1 MKTDTSGVYIFSIFS
16 FSMIRMRLLNK
27 LVLLTV
33 GFFTL
38 LGCAQQPKDAKATT
52 ALPTAIEEINSEN
65 MVAAISAKIK
75 HFDEEPLYYL
85 RIGKENCIIEVLVND
100 MPVYKSYE
108 LSNLA
113 SPLRINGSILKSG
126 TQTVTVR
133 MYPVGD
139 LIKEAYEYGETIT
152 QLGDASNVSIRV
164 IQLDKQGAMGLNDE
178 VELLEYQSPTADANG
193 EVFAGAGLP
202 FYEYAFEFFAKVPYD
217 LSENSWGDA
226 ADLSTVDQDIL
237 EQKMLTYYKT
247 FLKEYKRGNKDFIA
261 QKYYQSFYVQA
272 QAYYKSK
279 EEIQEM
285 WDEELELLNNPTVKP
300 QPVKAYEM
308 VFYAQGG
315 VAFLRHIDK
324 EDIYYRNKCAGYVE
338 YFRGDDERGV
348 FFGLYLYAP
357 KKGFSKKEFTLIMS

>member
-1 MKTDTSGVYIFSIFS
+1 MKY
-16 FSMIRMRLLNK
+16 K
-27 LVLLTV
+27 LVFLVALLSL
-33 GFFTL
+33 FS
-38 LGCAQQPKDAKATT
+38 CAQQPKDLK
-52 ALPTAIEEINSEN
+52 PTAIEDINSGN
-65 MVAAISAKIK
+65 MVSAISAKVK
-75 HFDEEPLYYL
+75 RYDDEPLYYL

-113 SPLRINGSILKSG
+113 SPLEINHNILKSG

-139 LIKEAYEYGETIT
+139 LIKEEYEYGETIT
-152 QLGDASNVSIRV
+152 QLGDASTVSIRV
-164 IQLDKQGAMGLNDE
+164 IQLDKKGNMGLNDE
-178 VELLEYQSPTADANG
+178 VEVLQHQSPTTDANG
-193 EVFAGAGLP
+193 EVFAGTGLP
-202 FYEYAFEFFAKVPYD
+202 FYEYTFEFYAKVSYD

-226 ADLSTVDQDIL
+226 ADLNTVDQDVL
-237 EQKMLTYYKT
+237 EQKMLDYYKT
-247 FLKEYKRGNKDFIA
+247 FLKEYKKGNKDFIA

-279 EEIQEM
+279 NEIQEM
-285 WDEELELLNNPTVKP
+285 WDEHLELLNNNTIMA
-300 QPVKAYEM
+300 QPIKDYEL

-315 VAFLRHIDK
+315 VAFLRHKNK

-338 YFRGDDERGV
+338 YFRGDDERGR

>member
-1 MKTDTSGVYIFSIFS
+1 
-16 FSMIRMRLLNK
+16 MRLLDN
-27 LVLLTV
+27 LVVLTV

-38 LGCAQQPKDAKATT
+38 LGCAQQPKESKTTT
-52 ALPTAIEEINSEN
+52 ALPTAVEEINSEN
-65 MVAAISAKIK
+65 MVAAISAKVK
-75 HFDEEPLYYL
+75 RYDEEPLYYL

-113 SPLRINGSILKSG
+113 SPLEINHNILKSG

-178 VELLEYQSPTADANG
+178 VELLEYQSPTTDASG
-193 EVFAGAGLP
+193 EVFTGAGLP
-202 FYEYAFEFFAKVPYD
+202 FYEYTFEFFAKVPYD

-279 EEIQEM
+279 NEIQEM
-285 WDEELELLNNPTVKP
+285 WDEELELLNNSTVKL
-300 QPVKAYEM
+300 QPVKNYEL
-308 VFYAQGG
+308 VFYSQGE
-315 VAFLRHIDK
+315 VAFLRHKTK
-324 EDIYYRNKCAGYVE
+324 EDFYYRNRCAGWVRYFKDDVE
-338 YFRGDDERGV
+338 KGM

-357 KKGFSKKEFTLIMS
+357 KKGFTKKEFTLIMS

>member
-1 MKTDTSGVYIFSIFS
+1 
-16 FSMIRMRLLNK
+16 MRLLNK

-65 MVAAISAKIK
+65 IVAAITAKIK

-139 LIKEAYEYGETIT
+139 LIKEEYEYGETIT

-178 VELLEYQSPTADANG
+178 VELLEYQSPTTDANG

-202 FYEYAFEFFAKVPYD
+202 FYEYTFEFYSKVPYD
-217 LSENSWGDA
+217 L
-226 ADLSTVDQDIL
+226 
-237 EQKMLTYYKT
+237 
-247 FLKEYKRGNKDFIA
+247 
-261 QKYYQSFYVQA
+261 
-272 QAYYKSK
+272 
-279 EEIQEM
+279 
-285 WDEELELLNNPTVKP
+285 
-300 QPVKAYEM
+300 
-308 VFYAQGG
+308 
-315 VAFLRHIDK
+315 
-324 EDIYYRNKCAGYVE
+324 
-338 YFRGDDERGV
+338 
-348 FFGLYLYAP
+348 
-357 KKGFSKKEFTLIMS
+357 

>member
-1 MKTDTSGVYIFSIFS
+1 
-16 FSMIRMRLLNK
+16 MIRMRLLNK

-33 GFFTL
+33 GFFTFM
-38 LGCAQQPKDAKATT
+38 GCAQQPKGSKAIT
-52 ALPTAIEEINSEN
+52 ALPTAVEEINSEN

-139 LIKEAYEYGETIT
+139 LSKEEYEYGETIT
-152 QLGDASNVSIRV
+152 QLGDASNVSIKV

-178 VELLEYQSPTADANG
+178 LEVLEHKSPTTDANG
-193 EVFAGAGLP
+193 EVFAGTGLP
-202 FYEYAFEFFAKVPYD
+202 FYEYTFEFYAKVPYD

-226 ADLSTVDQDIL
+226 ADLSTVDQDVL
-237 EQKMLTYYKT
+237 EQKMLDYYKT

-285 WDEELELLNNPTVKP
+285 WDEELELLNDPTVKP
-300 QPVKAYEM
+300 QSIKDYEL
-308 VFYAQGG
+308 VFYAHSG
-315 VAFLRHIDK
+315 VAFLRLKTI
-324 EDIYYRNKCAGYVE
+324 EDLYYRNKCAAWVQTLENGVE
-338 YFRGDDERGV
+338 YGI

>member
-1 MKTDTSGVYIFSIFS
+1 MKKI
-16 FSMIRMRLLNK
+16 
-27 LVLLTV
+27 
-33 GFFTL
+33 TL
-38 LGCAQQPKDAKATT
+38 LLVIALLSCKQT
-52 ALPTAIEEINSEN
+52 APQTSQVNKTPEETMLASNDINEQEINSEN
-65 MVAAISAKIK
+65 IVAAITAKIK

-139 LIKEAYEYGETIT
+139 LIKEEYEYGETIT

-178 VELLEYQSPTADANG
+178 VELLEYQSPTTDANG
-193 EVFAGAGLP
+193 EVFAGTGLP
-202 FYEYAFEFFAKVPYD
+202 FYEYTFEFFAKVPYD

-226 ADLSTVDQDIL
+226 ADLSTVDQDVLEHKIL
-237 EQKMLTYYKT
+237 DYYKT

-285 WDEELELLNNPTVKP
+285 WDEELQLLNNPTVKP
-300 QPVKAYEM
+300 QAVKDYEL
-308 VFYAQGG
+308 VFYVQGG
-315 VAFLRHIDK
+315 VVFLRFKTKD
-324 EDIYYRNKCAGYVE
+324 DLFYRNECAGMVKAIE
-338 YFRGDDERGV
+338 YGEEYET

-357 KKGFSKKEFTLIMS
+357 KKGFTKKEFTLIMS

>member
-1 MKTDTSGVYIFSIFS
+1 MKY
-16 FSMIRMRLLNK
+16 K
-27 LVLLTV
+27 LVFLVALLSL
-33 GFFTL
+33 FS
-38 LGCAQQPKDAKATT
+38 CAQQPKGTKETT
-52 ALPTAIEEINSEN
+52 SLPTAIEDINSGN
-65 MVAAISAKIK
+65 MVSAISAKVK
-75 HFDEEPLYYL
+75 RYDEEPLYYL

-113 SPLRINGSILKSG
+113 SPLEINHNILKTG

-139 LIKEAYEYGETIT
+139 LIKEEYEYGETIT
-152 QLGDASNVSIRV
+152 QLGDASTVSIRV
-164 IQLDKQGAMGLNDE
+164 IQLDKKGAMGLNDE
-178 VELLEYQSPTADANG
+178 VELLEHQSPTTDANG
-193 EVFAGAGLP
+193 EVFAGTGLP
-202 FYEYAFEFFAKVPYD
+202 FYEYTFEFYAKVPYD

-237 EQKMLTYYKT
+237 EKKMINYYKS
-247 FLKEYKRGNKDFIA
+247 FLKEYKKGNKDFIA

-279 EEIQEM
+279 NEIQEM

-300 QPVKAYEM
+300 QPVKDYEL

-315 VAFLRHIDK
+315 VAFLRHKTK
-324 EDIYYRNKCAGYVE
+324 EDFYYRNRCAGWVRYFKDDVE
-338 YFRGDDERGV
+338 KGM

-357 KKGFSKKEFTLIMS
+357 KKGFTKKEFTLIMS

>member
-1 MKTDTSGVYIFSIFS
+1 
-16 FSMIRMRLLNK
+16 MRLLDK

-33 GFFTL
+33 GFITF
-38 LGCAQQPKDAKATT
+38 LGCAQQPKDLKATT
-52 ALPTAIEEINSEN
+52 ALPTTIEEINSEN
-65 MVAAISAKIK
+65 MVAAISAKVK
-75 HFDEEPLYYL
+75 RYDEEPLYYL

-113 SPLRINGSILKSG
+113 SPLEINHNILRTG
-126 TQTVTVR
+126 NQTVTVR

-178 VELLEYQSPTADANG
+178 LEVLEHKSPTTDANG
-193 EVFAGAGLP
+193 EVFAGNGLP
-202 FYEYAFEFFAKVPYD
+202 FYEYTFEFYAKVPYD
-217 LSENSWGDA
+217 LSKNSWGDA
-226 ADLSTVDQDIL
+226 ADLSTVDQDVL
-237 EQKMLTYYKT
+237 EQKMLDYYKT
-247 FLKEYKRGNKDFIA
+247 FLKEYKKGNKDFIA

-279 EEIQEM
+279 NKIQEM
-285 WDEELELLNNPTVKP
+285 WDEHLELLNNNTIKA
-300 QPVKAYEM
+300 QPIKDYEL
-308 VFYAQGG
+308 VFYAHNG
-315 VAFLRHIDK
+315 VAFLRHKNK

-338 YFRGDDERGV
+338 YFRGDDERGR